1 MQYFLESMKGAY
13 TKLMLI
19 LLFFTHLMSYV
30 HFWILTFKQTYF
42 IALKL
47 IGSEKE
53 RKLENKK
60 DMKKKKKNP
69 WKQAVPRY

>member
-1 MQYFLESMKGAY
+1 
-13 TKLMLI
+13 
-19 LLFFTHLMSYV
+19 MSYV